1 MKQSAANYQREQ
13 DQAAEVEL
21 EMERIE
27 QSIREALHA
36 MNPYEGMTGF
46 DVMEAAYDLGSD
58 EIELAFSML
67 DKDPLEA
74 VRILKEV
81 RAKAV
86 NDVVGRMDI
95 RGMAEMHV
103 NQKEAA

>member
-1 MKQSAANYQREQ
+1 MKMTAAQYQRKQ
-13 DQAAEVEL
+13 DEAVEVEL

-27 QSIREALHA
+27 QEAREDLSA
-36 MNPYEGMTGF
+36 MNPHRGVTGF

-67 DKDPLEA
+67 DRDPLEA

-86 NDVVGRMDI
+86 SDVIGRMDV
-95 RGMAEMHV
+95 RGMAEMQIN
-103 NQKEAA
+103 NQEAA

>member
-1 MKQSAANYQREQ
+1 MKTSFMQHQREQ

-21 EMERIE
+21 EMERLE
-27 QSIREALHA
+27 QQARENLSEMLRHE
-36 MNPYEGMTGF
+36 NMTGF

-67 DKDPLEA
+67 DRDPMEA

-86 NDVVGRMDI
+86 NEVIGRMDI
-95 RGMAEMHV
+95 RGMAEAHIY
-103 NQKEAA
+103 QKEAV